1 MAMVPRINFTLMIIF
16 ESGKKL
22 NCLTQSKENLIQG
35 EQNIVG

>member
-1 MAMVPRINFTLMIIF
+1 MAMVPGMTIF

-22 NCLTQSKENLIQG
+22 NCLTQSKENLIQR